1 MFDAMAERQEL
12 AERDEA
18 TPLIVHPEGGTTNG
32 RALIKFKKGAF
43 AALKS
48 VKPCGIKYWS
58 NLMPIPSGAIPFES
72 HCWLMGLNI
81 YSTCDV
87 QELPTF
93 KPNQYLWDNHMKEGE
108 DKVTCYS
115 RVVRNIM
122 AEEFGFTLA
131 EINMEEKFDYRHLI
145 WPNKGGS
152 KSE

>member
-58 NLMPIPSGAIPFES
+58 NLMPI
-72 HCWLMGLNI
+72 
-81 YSTCDV
+81 
-87 QELPTF
+87 
-93 KPNQYLWDNHMKEGE
+93 QYLWDNHMKEGE